1 MQLVSPGY
9 KAGMYVCEYICS
21 VCLAQRSA
29 KPVQKQ
35 LAETEAPSVV
45 QELDRNKNELKPN
58 SETIST

>member
-1 MQLVSPGY
+1 
-9 KAGMYVCEYICS
+9 MYVCEYICS

-35 LAETEAPSVV
+35 LAKTEAPSVV